1 MGTLGSPTR
10 LTQDHSGPLGGHRI
24 YPHEHDQIFSNPYP
38 QDHCGPSEIT
48 MDLAPNRSQWT
59 HSEHGAGGKAQ
70 HEPGGRLDA
79 YPKIRTPQSPRIA
92 MDPGGA
98 VDMVQVHEDEDD
110 ANQPPDSSASA

>member
-10 LTQDHSGPLGGHRI
+10 LTQDHSGPLGGTGFTLT
-24 YPHEHDQIFSNPYP
+24 YTTKFSNPYP